1 MILIALPPPKKNNPK
16 KNQVWRRRSTRTC
29 CWFYLLRW
37 GRPSSP
43 ANWRSGTGARTN
55 SWRTQRPMWSSATR
69 RPGAFGSCHRLPWR
83 RSPVSAAGKRRSG
96 RRDATDTRMI
106 LDGCSLLFYG
116 FLWECLILYVCGVAV
131 FVFLFCLGLMFG
143 DLKMLLISH
152 PWKCGMVI
160 PGWSLFH
167 LYLGRFPF
175 DDFVQEHGSATN
187 KGNDVI
193 IATPECFR
201 TLDLGWGLKATWN
214 KSNSI
219 QGLKTLGKIKY
230 VQLFVRQ
237 LVLSATNSDLKLL
250 CHAGMG

>member
-1 MILIALPPPKKNNPK
+1 MGFSMFDH
-16 KNQVWRRRSTRTC
+16 VW
-29 CWFYLLRW
+29 YY
-37 GRPSSP
+37 
-43 ANWRSGTGARTN
+43 
-55 SWRTQRPMWSSATR
+55 
-69 RPGAFGSCHRLPWR
+69 
-83 RSPVSAAGKRRSG
+83 
-96 RRDATDTRMI
+96 I
-106 LDGCSLLFYG
+106 
-116 FLWECLILYVCGVAV
+116 YVCSVAV
-131 FVFLFCLGLMFG
+131 FVFVFYLGLMFG
-143 DLKMLLISH
+143 DLKMLLIFHS
-152 PWKCGMVI
+152 WKCGMVI

-167 LYLGRFPF
+167 LYLGWFPF

-237 LVLSATNSDLKLL
+237 LVLSATYSDLKLL
-250 CHAGMG
+250 CHAGMDITLAYFQRKIAGNLMSISRSGSNRFQASKASRMKVEWCSNVFKMLIYNGDIWCQIQFDFGFLHVFPSGFVTGDNFKYELDTGLICFPHALWLWEKNTHIIYCKIY